1 MHEARS
7 STFLGEFGEER
18 GSPFLKRRE
27 LGPERL
33 RLAVDPLQLCPGL
46 LFPQIPLTMPAVDQ
60 ILDLAPDTP
69 IHRS

>member
-1 MHEARS
+1 MYEARS
-7 STFLGEFGEER
+7 LALLGEFGKER

-27 LGPERL
+27 VAWSCFSL
-33 RLAVDPLQLCPGL
+33 RLTRFNSARAYCFSQV
-46 LFPQIPLTMPAVDQ
+46 PLTMPAVDQ